1 MPFVNQPVASA
12 PNQRTTRCKVLFVVH
27 GLDGGG
33 AERVVVRL
41 LSFLDRE
48 RFEPVLLVFRKVG
61 PYVPY
66 VPGDVRILDCGR
78 YKSGARRWWFCRF
91 LRFLKAERQDVVIS
105 FAWFSNA
112 MTVLARALSSPHSRL
127 VVSER
132 VTLSGAREG
141 FITEAVR
148 RAAMALLYRFAD
160 RIVPN
165 SQALADQLIRSLRLP
180 RAKVVAL
187 PNPIDVDDILAR
199 SKEPAPV
206 QGTAPPLIVAMG
218 RLTSQK
224 GFDLLLRAVALLRRP
239 CRVAFLGDGP
249 ALGRLQALASELG
262 VAERVQFAGFLENPY
277 PLLAS
282 ATAFALP
289 SRYEGFP
296 NALLEAMALGLPC
309 VASRCPTGPE
319 EIVTDGADGLL
330 VPIEDHVALAE
341 ALGRLLSDEALRAR
355 LGVAAAKRAR
365 DFDAPVVVRRFEA
378 LLDEVAG

>member
-1 MPFVNQPVASA
+1 M
-12 PNQRTTRCKVLFVVH
+12 
-27 GLDGGG
+27 
-33 AERVVVRL
+33 
-41 LSFLDRE
+41 
-48 RFEPVLLVFRKVG
+48 
-61 PYVPY
+61 
-66 VPGDVRILDCGR
+66 
-78 YKSGARRWWFCRF
+78 
-91 LRFLKAERQDVVIS
+91 
-105 FAWFSNA
+105 
-112 MTVLARALSSPHSRL
+112 
-127 VVSER
+127 
-132 VTLSGAREG
+132 
-141 FITEAVR
+141 
-148 RAAMALLYRFAD
+148 
-160 RIVPN
+160 
-165 SQALADQLIRSLRLP
+165 
-180 RAKVVAL
+180 
-187 PNPIDVDDILAR
+187 
-199 SKEPAPV
+199 
-206 QGTAPPLIVAMG
+206 
-218 RLTSQK
+218 
-224 GFDLLLRAVALLRRP
+224 
-239 CRVAFLGDGP
+239 
-249 ALGRLQALASELG
+249 ASELG